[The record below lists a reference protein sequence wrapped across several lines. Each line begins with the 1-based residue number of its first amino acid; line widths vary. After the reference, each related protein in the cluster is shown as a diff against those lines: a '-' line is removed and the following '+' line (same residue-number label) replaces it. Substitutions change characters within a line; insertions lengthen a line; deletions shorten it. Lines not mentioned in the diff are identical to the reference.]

1 MCGRV
6 CKKGASGVALAFPIG
21 GIHGGQH
28 GADAGYGQWLTNDEI
43 RAFAEGGPQGA
54 NVVGGAEHYDGGLG
68 IGWRGA
74 NSAREFKPRQCGLAH
89 TQKDNVEALALHT
102 WSDFLGVVEGQNGV
116 AQRGAQRPEKL
127 EVGWLIVDNHDL
139 KWHRLASLTIVGSIS
154 LNDVRRIRCR
164 TRQQ

>member
-1 MCGRV
+1 MEDIRSAFWRQLNSARKSVQMCGRV

-54 NVVGGAEHYDGGLG
+54 NVVGGAEHYDGSLG

-74 NSAREFKPRQCGLAH
+74 NSAREFKPH
-89 TQKDNVEALALHT
+89 
-102 WSDFLGVVEGQNGV
+102 
-116 AQRGAQRPEKL
+116 
-127 EVGWLIVDNHDL
+127 
-139 KWHRLASLTIVGSIS
+139 
-154 LNDVRRIRCR
+154 
-164 TRQQ
+164 